1 MAGFVRKRKKLPQC
15 VSNRCQDSLKRKK
28 YFGVR
33 GTLSNKMLVEIN
45 LFQVRPTYG
54 RKMMSGYIRSKGL
67 TLSGKQ
73 VSKSLRQV
81 NPVSH
86 ARRTEDTV
94 RTMETS
100 YTSIKT
106 KN

>member
-1 MAGFVRKRKKLPQC
+1 
-15 VSNRCQDSLKRKK
+15 
-28 YFGVR
+28 
-33 GTLSNKMLVEIN
+33 MLVEIN

-54 RKMMSGYIRSKGL
+54 GKMMSGYIRSKGL

-73 VSKSLRQV
+73 VSKSLRRV

-100 YTSIKT
+100 YTAIKT